1 MSSSQSKNDY
11 NNSQPVENILSDLD
25 VKLIFFKLF
34 ENKWII
40 IAVTAIALAL
50 GLLYTFNKVPK
61 YVSTAL
67 IQVDSQL
74 GSANNMQQ
82 LLGNMGISLSP
93 LERASPAEI
102 EIALIKSRFI
112 LQSVVDKLNLNIAVA
127 PHYFP
132 VIGRGWARHAH
143 ANIIAKPLFGLSKF
157 AWGGEEVHIELME
170 LNSAFYDKNFR
181 LRADGKDL
189 YSLFSGD
196 TLLLQGKIGHTVQ
209 TAEGILPRIR
219 IRISELKA
227 NAGTEFTIAKRNPD
241 DVVLELS
248 QGLSL
253 VDLGDKI
260 KAKTGVLQLTYQGN
274 NPQILPV
281 ILNTII
287 DFAIQRNIEKK
298 SAEASKTLDFL
309 NIQLPEVKRNLD
321 EVETALNEY
330 RARSGTIDIAQEAK
344 IILTQLSTVEQS
356 IADLK
361 LKRVELLQELTPEH
375 PFIIALAQKQIQ
387 LQSEADML
395 EKKIRTLPHSD
406 QRAISLERTVKVK
419 NQLYLLLLNS
429 IQQLQVLKAGT
440 LSDIRVLSEATTPIV
455 PEPKHKSFT
464 MLMSL
469 ILGLFF
475 STAFIFVKEFFHN
488 TITNHE
494 LVEERLG
501 IATFCILPYCRK
513 QKELEARIRRR
524 TNPTEYSVLVQQAPK
539 NMTSEAFRSLRTM
552 LQFHFESAENNI
564 ICVLGATS
572 GIGKSFTSV
581 NLAHVLSEA
590 GKRILLIDADMR
602 KGRMNQQVGCSKSP
616 GFAELL
622 SGTQSAAKVTNHLR
636 ENFDFIPCGEY
647 PSHPSEL
654 LISEYSNQ
662 LITQL
667 SQNYDYVIID
677 TPPILAVT
685 DGIIIGRRAT
695 TNLLVIGGGS
705 NLMEELEV
713 SAKRAKKNGV
723 QIHGLVFNQVMPT
736 KSAYNNYTYAYA
748 YEEE

>member
-1 MSSSQSKNDY
+1 MSGLAQSEL

-25 VKLIFFKLF
+25 VKLIFFKLY
-34 ENKWII
+34 ENKWLIL
-40 IAVTAIALAL
+40 AVSLIALTL
-50 GLLYTFNKVPK
+50 GMLYNFNKVPK

-112 LQSVVDKLNLNIAVA
+112 LQSVVDKLNLNIAVT
-127 PHYFP
+127 PRYFP
-132 VIGRGWARHAH
+132 ILGRGVARHAH
-143 ANIIAKPLFGLSKF
+143 ASVLAKPLFGLSKF
-157 AWGGEEVHIELME
+157 AWGGEELHIEAME
-170 LNSAFYDKNFR
+170 LTSALYDKKFR
-181 LRADGKDL
+181 IRAEGDNG
-189 YSLFSGD
+189 YSLYYGD
-196 TLLLQGKIGHTVQ
+196 LQLLQGKVGHIVQ
-209 TAEGILPRIR
+209 TAEGVLPKVRIR
-219 IRISELKA
+219 IAALKA
-227 NAGTEFTIAKRNPD
+227 NPGTEFIVVKRNPD
-241 DVVLELS
+241 DVVLEIS
-248 QGLSL
+248 QNLTL

-274 NPQILPV
+274 NPKILPV

-287 DFAIQRNIEKK
+287 DFAILRNIEKK

-321 EVETALNEY
+321 EVETDLNEY
-330 RARSGTIDIAQEAK
+330 RARSGTIDIAEEAK
-344 IILTQLSTVEQS
+344 IILTQLSTVEQN

-387 LQSEADML
+387 LQSEADFL

-406 QRAISLERTVKVK
+406 QRAISLERSVKVK

-464 MLMSL
+464 LLISL
-469 ILGLFF
+469 ILGMFVAV
-475 STAFIFVKEFFHN
+475 AFIFIKEFFHN

-494 LVEERLG
+494 IVEERLG

-513 QKELEARIRRR
+513 QKEIEARIRRR
-524 TNPTEYSVLVQQAPK
+524 TVHTDYSVLVHQAPK

-552 LQFHFESAENNI
+552 LQFHFESATNNI

-581 NLAHVLSEA
+581 NMAHVLSEA

-602 KGRMNQQVGCSKSP
+602 KGRMNQHVGTNRSP

-622 SGTQSAAKVTNHLR
+622 SGQQSVAAVTHHLR
-636 ENFDFIPCGEY
+636 ENFDFIASGEY
-647 PSHPSEL
+647 PSHPSES

-667 SQNYDYVIID
+667 SLNYDYVIID

-685 DGIIIGRRAT
+685 DGIVVGRRAT
-695 TNLLVIGGGS
+695 TNLLVIGGGA
-705 NLMEELEV
+705 NNVEEIEIT
-713 SAKRAKKNGV
+713 AKRAKKNGV
-723 QIHGLVFNQVMPT
+723 QIHGLVFNQVMPN
-736 KSAYNNYTYAYA
+736 KSAYNNYSYAYA

>member
-1 MSSSQSKNDY
+1 MSGQTKSDY
-11 NNSQPVENILSDLD
+11 NHPVESILNDLD
-25 VKLIFFKLF
+25 IKLIFYKLV

-40 IAVTAIALAL
+40 VLVTLIALAI
-50 GLLYTFNKVPK
+50 GTLYTFNKVPK

-112 LQSVVDKLNLNIAVA
+112 LKSVVDKLNLNVAVS

-132 VIGRGWARHAH
+132 IIGRGWARHAH
-143 ANIIAKPLFGLSKF
+143 ANVISKPPFGLSKF
-157 AWGGEEVHIELME
+157 AWGGEEVTVDMFD
-170 LNSAFYDKNFR
+170 LNSSLYDKNFR
-181 LRADGKDL
+181 MQIDSSNT
-189 YSLFSGD
+189 YSIYYGD
-196 TLLLQGKIGHTVQ
+196 TLLLKGRVRQTVQ
-209 TAEGILPRIR
+209 TAENIIPQIKIR
-219 IRISELKA
+219 IAEIKA
-227 NAGTEFTIAKRNPD
+227 NPGTEFNIVKRNPD
-241 DVVLELS
+241 DVVLELA

-260 KAKTGVLQLTYQGN
+260 KAKTGVLQLTLQGN

-361 LKRVELLQELTPEH
+361 LKRVELLQELTPQH

-387 LQSEADML
+387 LQSEADSL
-395 EKKIRTLPHSD
+395 ETKIRTLPHSD

-440 LSDIRVLSEATTPIV
+440 LSDIRVLTGATTPII

-464 MLMSL
+464 LLLSL

-475 STAFIFVKEFFHN
+475 STAFIFLKEFFHN
-488 TITNHE
+488 TINNHE

-513 QKELEARIRRR
+513 QKELESRIRRR
-524 TNPTEYSVLVQQAPK
+524 INPTEYSVLVHQAPK

-572 GIGKSFTSV
+572 SVGKSFTSV

-602 KGRMNQQVGCSKSP
+602 KGKMNQQVGTRKSP

-622 SGTQSAAKVTNHLR
+622 SGTQNVAKVTYKLR
-636 ENFDFIPCGEY
+636 DNFDFIPSGEY

-667 SQNYDYVIID
+667 SQHYDYVIID

-685 DGIIIGRRAT
+685 DGIVIARRAT

-705 NLMEELEV
+705 NVVEEIEV
-713 SAKRAKKNGV
+713 TAKRAKKNGV
-723 QIHGLVFNQVMPT
+723 QIHGLIFNQITPT
-736 KSAYNNYTYAYA
+736 KSNYSNYNYAYA
-748 YEEE
+748 YEE

>member
-1 MSSSQSKNDY
+1 MSGSQTKSDF
-11 NNSQPVENILSDLD
+11 SQVAENLLSDID
-25 VKLIFFKLF
+25 VKLIFYKLY

-40 IAVTAIALAL
+40 AFVTIIALAL
-50 GLLYTFNKVPK
+50 GTLYTFNKVPK
-61 YVSTAL
+61 YISTAL

-112 LQSVVDKLNLNIAVA
+112 LKSVVDKLNLNIAVT

-132 VIGRGWARHAH
+132 VIGRGWARHTHNNVVAT
-143 ANIIAKPLFGLSKF
+143 PLFGLSKF
-157 AWGGEEVHIELME
+157 AWGGEEVLVDTFELT
-170 LNSAFYDKNFR
+170 SALYDKNFR
-181 LRADGKDL
+181 VRAEGNGL
-189 YSLFSGD
+189 YSLYWGD
-196 TLLLQGKIGHTVQ
+196 TLLLKGRVRQTVQ
-209 TAEGILPRIR
+209 TAENIEPHIK
-219 IRISELKA
+219 IKIASIKA
-227 NAGTEFTIAKRNPD
+227 NAGTEFTIVKRNPD
-241 DVVLELS
+241 DVVAELAQS
-248 QGLSL
+248 LSL
-253 VDLGDKI
+253 IDLGDKI

-309 NIQLPEVKRNLD
+309 NVQLPEVKRNLD

-361 LKRVELLQELTPEH
+361 LKRVELLQELTPQH

-387 LQSEADML
+387 LQSEADSL
-395 EKKIRTLPHSD
+395 ETKIRTLPHSD

-440 LSDIRVLSEATTPIV
+440 LSDIRVLTGATTPIV

-464 MLMSL
+464 LLLSL

-475 STAFIFVKEFFHN
+475 SATFIFLKEYFHN
-488 TITNHE
+488 TINNHE
-494 LVEERLG
+494 MIEERLG

-513 QKELEARIRRR
+513 QKEIEARIRRR
-524 TNPTEYSVLVQQAPK
+524 INPTEYSVLVHQAPK

-564 ICVLGATS
+564 ISVLGATS
-572 GIGKSFTSV
+572 SIGKSFTSV

-590 GKRILLIDADMR
+590 GKKILLIDADMR
-602 KGRMNQQVGCSKSP
+602 KGHMNLQVGTKKSP
-616 GFAELL
+616 GLAELL
-622 SGTQSAAKVTNHLR
+622 AGTQTVAKVTNKLHK
-636 ENFDFIPCGEY
+636 NFDFIPSGEY

-662 LITQL
+662 LISQL
-667 SQNYDYVIID
+667 SQQYDYVIID

-685 DGIIIGRRAT
+685 DGIVIARRAT

-705 NLMEELEV
+705 NVVEEIEITV
-713 SAKRAKKNGV
+713 KRAKKNGV
-723 QIHGLVFNQVMPT
+723 QIHGLIFNQVTPT
-736 KSAYNNYTYAYA
+736 KSAYSNYNYAYA
-748 YEEE
+748 YEES

>member
-1 MSSSQSKNDY
+1 MSGQPKSDY
-11 NNSQPVENILSDLD
+11 NQPIENFLSDID
-25 VKLIFFKLF
+25 IKLIFFKLL

-40 IAVTAIALAL
+40 ILSITLALAL
-50 GLLYTFNKVPK
+50 GMLYTFNKVPK
-61 YVSTAL
+61 YISTAL

-82 LLGNMGISLSP
+82 LLGNMGISISP

-112 LQSVVDKLNLNIAVA
+112 LQSVVDKLNLNIAVT

-132 VIGRGWARHAH
+132 VIGRGWARHARP
-143 ANIIAKPLFGLSKF
+143 NTIAKPLFGLSKF
-157 AWGGEEVHIELME
+157 AWGGEEVAVDMFD
-170 LNSAFYDKNFR
+170 LNSSQYDKNFR
-181 LRADGKDL
+181 LRVDSSNT
-189 YSLFSGD
+189 YSIYLHD
-196 TLLLQGKIGHTVQ
+196 TLLLTGRVRQTVQ
-209 TAEGILPRIR
+209 TAENVTPHIKIR
-219 IRISELKA
+219 IGEIKA
-227 NAGTEFTIAKRNPD
+227 NPGTEFTIAKRNPD

-274 NPQILPV
+274 NPHILP
-281 ILNTII
+281 
-287 DFAIQRNIEKK
+287 IQRNIEKK

-361 LKRVELLQELTPEH
+361 LKRVELLQELTPQH

-387 LQSEADML
+387 LQSEADSL
-395 EKKIRTLPHSD
+395 ETKIRTLPHSD

-440 LSDIRVLSEATTPIV
+440 LSDIRILSEATTPIV

-464 MLMSL
+464 LLLSM

-475 STAFIFVKEFFHN
+475 STAFIFLKEFFHN
-488 TITNHE
+488 TINNHE

-513 QKELEARIRRR
+513 QKEIEARIRRR
-524 TNPTEYSVLVQQAPK
+524 SHPTEYSVLVDQAPK

-552 LQFHFESAENNI
+552 LQFHFESAKNNI

-572 GIGKSFTSV
+572 SVGKSFTSV
-581 NLAHVLSEA
+581 NLSHVLSEA
-590 GKRILLIDADMR
+590 GKKILLIDADMR
-602 KGRMNQQVGCSKSP
+602 KGRMNQHVGSNKSP

-622 SGTQSAAKVTNHLR
+622 SGTQNIANVIYKLR
-636 ENFDFIPCGEY
+636 DNFDFIPCGEY

-654 LISEYSNQ
+654 LISEYSSQ
-662 LITQL
+662 LIMQL
-667 SQNYDYVIID
+667 SQQYDYVIID

-685 DGIIIGRRAT
+685 DGIVIARRAT

-705 NLMEELEV
+705 NIVEEIEV
-713 SAKRAKKNGV
+713 TAKRAKKNGV
-723 QIHGLVFNQVMPT
+723 QIHGLIFNQVTPA
-736 KSAYNNYTYAYA
+736 KSGYTNYNYAYA
-748 YEEE
+748 YEEEA